1 MCSQWNKRCAN
12 NTRRNIESNS
22 IAGTRVSCLGAR
34 ESRQEIERDFN
45 TLGLRC
51 WRVPTRE
58 LAAPSAVW
66 DRHKYIWQKFVFGRG
81 DDIDFGRENLF
92 QKTLT
97 HSAHREKGHFLNT
110 KFHPYASCGETHRP
124 NVLESR
130 KGMSC
135 SSPSANKRGRLMRNI
150 CTPCRE
156 ESYNL
161 LGFQQVRVGDLRAV
175 GINALGACANTNCV
189 GLRF

>member
-22 IAGTRVSCLGAR
+22 IAGTRISCLGAR

-58 LAAPSAVW
+58 LATPSAVW
-66 DRHKYIWQKFVFGRG
+66 DRHIYIYSYLAGGRYRFWSRCAY
-81 DDIDFGRENLF
+81 IRENLF

-97 HSAHREKGHFLNT
+97 HSAHREKRHFLNT
-110 KFHPYASCGETHRP
+110 KFHTFAVKHTDQMFSGPEKGWAAPLRLRTKGVGRWETFAHYVGR
-124 NVLESR
+124 SR
-130 KGMSC
+130 ITYWAFSRC
-135 SSPSANKRGRLMRNI
+135 ELAI
-150 CTPCRE
+150 
-156 ESYNL
+156 
-161 LGFQQVRVGDLRAV
+161 
-175 GINALGACANTNCV
+175 
-189 GLRF
+189 